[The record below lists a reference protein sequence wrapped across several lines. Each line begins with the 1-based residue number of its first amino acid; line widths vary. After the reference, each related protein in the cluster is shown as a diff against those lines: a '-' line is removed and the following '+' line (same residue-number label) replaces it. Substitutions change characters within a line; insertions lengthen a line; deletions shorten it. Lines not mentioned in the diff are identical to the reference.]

1 MKQQIFI
8 DDIHEYDYEEV
19 TVGNIKYHN
28 LYYSN
33 GGEWQNHIKGMIAM
47 SIANNGNGLIINE
60 FLEDSSEIN
69 YSEAEELFIL
79 LKLINSPAKYEIGT
93 KTLI

>member
-8 DDIHEYDYEEV
+8 DDIHEYDYEEL
-19 TVGNIKYHN
+19 TAGNIKYHN

-33 GGEWQNHIKGMIAM
+33 GGEWQNHVKGMIAM
-47 SIANNGNGLIINE
+47 SIANNGNGLVINE
-60 FLEDSSEIN
+60 FLEISSEIN
-69 YSEAEELFIL
+69 YSEAEQLFIL

-93 KTLI
+93 KKLL

>member
-8 DDIHEYDYEEV
+8 DDVHEYDYELLV
-19 TVGNIKYHN
+19 RGNIKFHN

-33 GGEWQNHIKGMIAM
+33 GSEWAEHVKEMIAM
-47 SIANNGNGLIINE
+47 SIMDDGNGLQGVE
-60 FLEDSSEIN
+60 EESSNRIN
-69 YSEAEELFIL
+69 YSEAEQLFIL

-93 KTLI
+93 KELL